1 MTIIRASTG
10 SLRLFHFKLTSFILL
25 IGLIDQTNMEMFLD
39 LSTLEGFLMMGK
51 NKVTVWV
58 AVFSFITIKNIMCF
72 QTYS

>member
-39 LSTLEGFLMMGK
+39 LSTLEGFLMMGEEQGDS
-51 NKVTVWV
+51 VGSCIFFYYYQEHYVL
-58 AVFSFITIKNIMCF
+58 SDL
-72 QTYS
+72 